1 MIALSGGAQGYAL
14 ASNSGK
20 DGRPRHARGKSPAA
34 AQKKRPGLSNS
45 VRIIGGQWRGR
56 RIRFPSAAELRPT
69 PDRVRETLFN
79 WLQGVIGDAR
89 CLDLFAGSGALGLEA
104 LSRGAR
110 EVVFVEREPR
120 VAAALKET
128 IASLGDGRSRVV
140 TADAFRYLEGA
151 ARAFD
156 VVFLDPPFA
165 QGRLPELCKLLEH
178 GGWLAPRAYIYLEAA
193 ARDGIPPLP
202 QPWQTARETRAGEVC
217 GVLARRDGTG
227 APAAGAGG
235 ERMGEA

>member
-1 MIALSGGAQGYAL
+1 M
-14 ASNSGK
+14 
-20 DGRPRHARGKSPAA
+20 
-34 AQKKRPGLSNS
+34 
-45 VRIIGGQWRGR
+45 RIIGGEWRGR

-110 EVVFVEREPR
+110 ETLFVEREPR
-120 VAAALKET
+120 VALALRET
-128 IASLGDGRSRVV
+128 LATFGASRGTVLI
-140 TADAFRYLEGA
+140 ADAFRHLAGP
-151 ARAFD
+151 ARPFD

-165 QGRLPELCKLLEH
+165 QGRLAELCTLLEH
-178 GGWLAPRAYIYLEAA
+178 GGWLAPRACIYLEGA

-202 QPWQTARETRAGEVC
+202 GPWQTAREIRAGEVH
-217 GVLARRDGTG
+217 GVLARRAEL
-227 APAAGAGG
+227 APPATVSSG
-235 ERMGEA
+235 RMDET

>member
-14 ASNSGK
+14 APNSGK
-20 DGRPRHARGKSPAA
+20 DGRPQPRRGKSPAA
-34 AQKKRPGLSNS
+34 AQKKRPGQSNS

-56 RIRFPSAAELRPT
+56 RIRFPSAIGLRPT

-104 LSRGAR
+104 LSRGAAQ
-110 EVVFVEREPR
+110 VVFVEREPR

-128 IASLGDGRSRVV
+128 LATLGDDRGLVR
-140 TADAFRYLEGA
+140 TADAFRYLGGA
-151 ARAFD
+151 PRPFD
-156 VVFLDPPFA
+156 VVFLDPPYA
-165 QGRLPELCKLLEH
+165 QGRLAELCTLLDS
-178 GGWLAPRAYIYLEAA
+178 GGWLAPRAHIYLEGA

-202 QPWQTARETRAGEVC
+202 ARWQTARETRAGEVH
-217 GVLARRDGTG
+217 GVLARRAVLAVRT
-227 APAAGAGG
+227 AAAGSERVG
-235 ERMGEA
+235 ET